1 MYTWAEFNE
10 AVDELLLVNAARLGT
25 ESFKEAQVRLAVIR
39 IQRNIEAYR
48 RGQQNI
54 FTADDLTVEGFVS
67 KGSMP
72 EGCTPRDC
80 YLVRRFTVDVSNA
93 VDTATDEVTAADHGI
108 TQGTNTAEVQVAQ
121 FRNTGGALP
130 TGLVAGRSYFVR
142 VVDADT
148 ITLHTSA
155 AGALDN
161 TNRVT
166 VSGDGSGSSFLD
178 WGINRYP
185 ASTYPWANRYDL
197 IEGSVCFNAGQA
209 LVSFDPNSLY
219 FYVGPIVLAEDSDG
233 KNHYFELNWDGVK
246 IDWDDDEQT
255 TMDEQSTA
263 CVAEFVQS
271 QFYRHIDRDLAAA
284 KVCADEFRSQMAG
297 LFVDAKRRLEQ
308 RT

>member
-1 MYTWAEFNE
+1 MYTWTEFKD
-10 AVDELLLVNAARLGT
+10 AVDELLLVNANRLGT
-25 ESFKEAQVRLAVIR
+25 EEFKEAQVRLAVIR

-48 RGQQNI
+48 KGQQNI
-54 FTADDLTVEGFVS
+54 FTASDLTVEGFVS

-80 YLVRRFTVDVSNA
+80 YLVRRFTVDVSNT
-93 VDTATDEVTAADHGI
+93 VDTATDEVTAVAHGI
-108 TQGTNTAEVQVAQ
+108 VQGTNTNEVEIAQ
-121 FRNTGGALP
+121 FRNEDGALP
-130 TGLVAGRSYFVR
+130 TGIVAGRSYFIR

-166 VSGDGSGSSFLD
+166 VSGDGTGSNFMD
-178 WGINRYP
+178 WAINRY
-185 ASTYPWANRYDL
+185 AAATYPWKNRYDL
-197 IEGSVCFNAGQA
+197 IEGSVCYNAGQA
-209 LVSFDPNSLY
+209 MVSFDPNSLY
-219 FYVGPIVLAEDSDG
+219 FYVGPIVLDEDTDG
-233 KNHYFELNWDGVK
+233 KNHYFELNWDGVR
-246 IDWDDDEQT
+246 IDWDDEDAT
-255 TMDEQSTA
+255 TMDEQATS

-271 QFYRHIDRDLAAA
+271 QFYRHIDRDLPAAQ
-284 KVCADEFRSQMAG
+284 VCMTEFRSQMAG